1 MLNTCL
7 MLAMILLGRSVI
19 DVVIII
25 PLEYGVCGSEVSEC
39 VWGAWGGRAK
49 TGTPL
54 Q

>member
-1 MLNTCL
+1 
-7 MLAMILLGRSVI
+7 MLAVILSGRSVT
-19 DVVIII
+19 DVVVTIL

-49 TGTPL
+49 TRAPL